1 MKMKNDND
9 DEENDND
16 GESLLHDDNDVSL
29 SM

>member
-1 MKMKNDND
+1 MKNDND